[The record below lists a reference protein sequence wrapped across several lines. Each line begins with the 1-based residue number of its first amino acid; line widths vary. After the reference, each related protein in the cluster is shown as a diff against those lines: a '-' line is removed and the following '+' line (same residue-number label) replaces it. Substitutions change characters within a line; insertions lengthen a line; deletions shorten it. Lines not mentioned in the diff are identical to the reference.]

1 MKVNFATTKEPLKI
15 YDIHIKGKNIAILTG
30 YETDQIV
37 EELFD
42 SLLEKYQYVLENTG
56 EGSNHV
62 FDNVDLLY
70 YKLHKTSL
78 YGSGSYIDSAEW
90 LKNKKA
96 TKIQKIKKMANVFTM
111 L

>member
-56 EGSNHV
+56 EGSNFLIMLIYCIINFIKQV
-62 FDNVDLLY
+62 YMGVD
-70 YKLHKTSL
+70 H
-78 YGSGSYIDSAEW
+78 I
-90 LKNKKA
+90 
-96 TKIQKIKKMANVFTM
+96 
-111 L
+111 